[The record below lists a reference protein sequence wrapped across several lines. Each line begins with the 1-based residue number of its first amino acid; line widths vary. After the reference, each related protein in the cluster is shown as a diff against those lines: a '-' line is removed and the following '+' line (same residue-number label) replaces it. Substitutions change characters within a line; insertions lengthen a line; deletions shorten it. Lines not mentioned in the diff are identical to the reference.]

1 MSLSLCDRATLPL
14 SAKAVSIYRLTGSR
28 ELRFFGDQTARLDR
42 FLIVK
47 ELEGAFNMD
56 KAPLQLP
63 KGSLTA
69 LLASNTTRRD
79 NNNIDAAMSWPA
91 RRNLL
96 QASLRENWICH
107 FNIEISYFIFY
118 SMCGY

>member
-1 MSLSLCDRATLPL
+1 MM
-14 SAKAVSIYRLTGSR
+14 
-28 ELRFFGDQTARLDR
+28 
-42 FLIVK
+42 K
-47 ELEGAFNMD
+47 ELVGALNME
-56 KAPLQLP
+56 KAPVKLP

-107 FNIEISYFIFY
+107 FNIDEIRFYFLFDVWILINKQ
-118 SMCGY
+118 